1 MVLVYIDKRRKEEP
15 VYYFAYGSNLNRN
28 QMTERCP
35 ESKPMFVATLPNY
48 KLVFAGWSRE
58 WKGGVATIKLER
70 GAKVLGA
77 IYDITERELRR
88 LDSYEGYPSSYNRI
102 KIRVFNEDGDAM
114 EAITYVKSGPLDE
127 TEPSKKYLSI
137 VQQGYR
143 DWRLV

>member
-1 MVLVYIDKRRKEEP
+1 MVLVYIDKQRKEEP
-15 VYYFAYGSNLNRN
+15 VYYFAYGSNLNRK
-28 QMTERCP
+28 QMAERCP

-58 WKGGVATIKLER
+58 WKGGVATIKLEK

-88 LDSYEGYPSSYNRI
+88 LDSYEGYLSSYNRI

-114 EAITYVKSGPLDE
+114 EAVTYVKSRPLDE